1 MYNCRKNQL
10 CSLPAAN
17 MPLQSKMT
25 LDDKRK
31 NLQTL
36 LKVSTAERLQ
46 KCLLDNIPEASVT
59 QVDALLA
66 LMQPLASAASTKL
79 HCVRCHK
86 SFFEHANNPKSCRIP
101 HDGRADGERTETGDD
116 AVTMTESCCDIS
128 YDMEDGPPTKYCIV
142 AEHTIV
148 PEDVVYYDEEED
160 DGEGNQL
167 VVTCAT
173 KGCKKRKV
181 TSAAGQGEGKKKRA

>member
-1 MYNCRKNQL
+1 MGFGQISNKFFGTIVIYKPRLVTPLEVQFPNINIAAFKLNHTDKRLCCMYNCRKNRL

-86 SFFEHANNPKSCRIP
+86 SFFEHANNPKACRIP
-101 HDGRADGERTETGDD
+101 H
-116 AVTMTESCCDIS
+116 
-128 YDMEDGPPTKYCIV
+128 
-142 AEHTIV
+142 
-148 PEDVVYYDEEED
+148 
-160 DGEGNQL
+160 
-167 VVTCAT
+167 
-173 KGCKKRKV
+173 
-181 TSAAGQGEGKKKRA
+181 

>member
-1 MYNCRKNQL
+1 
-10 CSLPAAN
+10 

-36 LKVSTAERLQ
+36 LKASTAENVQ
-46 KCLLDNIPEASVT
+46 KCLLNSISEASIAQIDT
-59 QVDALLA
+59 LLA
-66 LMQPLASAASTKL
+66 LVQPLASAASTKL

-86 SFFEHANNPKSCRIP
+86 SFFEHANNPKACRIP

-142 AEHTIV
+142 AEHTTV

-167 VVTCAT
+167 VVTCASN
-173 KGCKKRKV
+173 GCKKRKA
-181 TSAAGQGEGKKKRA
+181 TSKSADQGKGKKKRA